1 MKTYKKKE
9 RNEQDDN
16 STFMYYAG
24 NHYLFWA
31 ACSMWDIAA
40 QRIIMIPQ
48 ISIWEDES

>member
-24 NHYLFWA
+24 NHYLFGLHA
-31 ACSMWDIAA
+31 LLRDIAA